1 MELKGKNVIV
11 TGGAGFIG
19 AHLVKRLVKS
29 GSKVT
34 VIDAVTTGSL
44 DNLREV
50 EGKYKFIRGRANLIA
65 DLPKV
70 DAVFHQGIASSTPLY
85 RDNRRLVVECIED
98 FMYVLEYCVKS
109 KSKLVFASSSSIY
122 NGHKPP
128 HKESMMPFVKDFYTE
143 GRYSMERL
151 AGLYSQMFGVNYA
164 ALRYFSVYGPGE
176 ESKRGF
182 ANMISQIIWKA
193 LLGKE
198 LTVYGDGSQR
208 RDLINVEDVV
218 SANLQAYGTSTN
230 GVFNV
235 GTGVSYSFNE
245 MISKIKEVTG
255 KEVKVKYI
263 QNPLKN
269 YVDVVEAET
278 SKMFKVLRFRP
289 SVELNKGIE
298 IAFDYYSGLGSV
310 PDIF

>member
-19 AHLVKRLVKS
+19 AHLVKRLVES
-29 GSKVT
+29 SSNVT
-34 VIDAVTTGSL
+34 VIDTVTTGSL

-50 EGKYKFIRGRANLIA
+50 DSKYKFIRGRAKLIA
-65 DLPKV
+65 DLPKA
-70 DAVFHQGIASSTPLY
+70 DAVFHLGIASSTPLY
-85 RDNRRLVVECIED
+85 RSDRRLVAECIED
-98 FMYVLEYCVKS
+98 FIYVLEYCVKN

-122 NGHKPP
+122 NGYKPP
-128 HKESMMPFVKDFYTE
+128 HKESMVPFVKDFYTE

-151 AGLYSQMFGVNYA
+151 ADLYNQMFGVNYV
-164 ALRYFSVYGPGE
+164 ALRYFSVYGTGE
-176 ESKRGF
+176 ESKKGF

-198 LTVYGDGSQR
+198 LIVYGDGSQR
-208 RDLINVEDVV
+208 RDLVNVEDAV
-218 SANLQAYGTSTN
+218 SANLQAYSTATN
-230 GVFNV
+230 GIFNI
-235 GTGVSYSFNE
+235 GNGVSYSFNE
-245 MISKIKEVTG
+245 MVSKVKEVTG
-255 KEVKVKYI
+255 REVKIKYI
-263 QNPLKN
+263 KNPLKN

-278 SKMFKVLRFRP
+278 SKMFKILGFRP

-298 IAFDYYSGLGSV
+298 VAFNYYSMLENI